1 MKSEYIFPVAL
12 MVLMCFASIVCAAS
26 GDYKR
31 AIYWICV
38 AVANA
43 MVTF

>member
-1 MKSEYIFPVAL
+1 MEKKYIFPVVL

-31 AIYWICV
+31 AVYWVCV
-38 AVANA
+38 AFANA